1 MNKFYIMG
9 KIKSIKYG
17 LVDKGKIY
25 AIAILN
31 LKVKKSKNY
40 ITVICK
46 NENADFVYRFANVN
60 YNIVLD
66 GTLRQVNNS
75 CVVLAKNIETIFG
88 GDKNGE
94 MDKKSV

>member
-1 MNKFYIMG
+1 MNKVYIMG

-75 CVVLAKNIETIFG
+75 ISCKRFQDV
-88 GDKNGE
+88 
-94 MDKKSV
+94 